1 MAAVATGTHV
11 ASKQAGF
18 TVEVIHMDFL
28 LSLSR
33 GFTSTDAIWMWTIL
47 AAQIVTIAIIAERVV
62 ALFMSRKDN
71 QKELSKTLAEDIR
84 SGNLEKALR
93 RSLQMSSTAP
103 LGAVA
108 SAGIQA
114 AIDMGGKEE
123 IQLKMDEVLLEENSR
138 VEKRIAFL
146 AMFANVATL
155 LGLLGTITG
164 LIHSFAGISNANPAE
179 KATILSQGIS
189 LAMNTT
195 AYGLIVAVPALIMY
209 AVLQNRATRLTDD
222 LNKAALNLFIQLGF
236 HYEPVTVKKDVPVN
250 TGR

>member
-1 MAAVATGTHV
+1 ME
-11 ASKQAGF
+11 F
-18 TVEVIHMDFL
+18 F
-28 LSLSR
+28 LSLAR
-33 GFTSTDAIWMWTIL
+33 GFTSTDAIWMWAIL
-47 AAQIVTIAIIAERVV
+47 AAQIVSVAIIAERSL
-62 ALFMSRKDN
+62 ALFAKRKIN
-71 QKELSKTLAEDIR
+71 QKDLSKVLAEDIKA
-84 SGNLEKALR
+84 GNLDKALR
-93 RSLQMSSTAP
+93 RSMQIGTSEP
-103 LGAVA
+103 LGVVA
-108 SAGIQA
+108 AAGIQA
-114 AIDMGGKEE
+114 AMDMGGKEE

-138 VEKRIAFL
+138 VEKRIGFL

-164 LIHSFAGISNANPAE
+164 LIHAFAGIANANPAE

-236 HYEPVTVKKDVPVN
+236 HYEAVP
-250 TGR
+250 TTSKGSAKAGR

>member
-1 MAAVATGTHV
+1 M
-11 ASKQAGF
+11 
-18 TVEVIHMDFL
+18 EFL
-28 LSLSR
+28 LSMGR
-33 GFTSTDAIWMWTIL
+33 GFTSADAIWMWTIL

-62 ALFMSRKDN
+62 ALFMNRKDN
-71 QKELSKTLAEDIR
+71 QKELSKALAEDIR
-84 SGNLEKALR
+84 SGNLDKALR
-93 RSLQMSSTAP
+93 RSLQMSGSAP

-209 AVLQNRATRLTDD
+209 AVLQNRASRLSDD

>member
-1 MAAVATGTHV
+1 
-11 ASKQAGF
+11 
-18 TVEVIHMDFL
+18 MDFL

>member
-1 MAAVATGTHV
+1 M
-11 ASKQAGF
+11 
-18 TVEVIHMDFL
+18 EFL
-28 LSLSR
+28 LSLGR
-33 GFTSTDAIWMWTIL
+33 GFTSGDAIWMWTIL
-47 AAQIVTIAIIAERVV
+47 AAQIVTIAIITERVV

-71 QKELSKTLAEDIR
+71 QKELSKALAEDIR
-84 SGNLEKALR
+84 SGNLDKALR
-93 RSLQMSSTAP
+93 RSLQLSATQP

-114 AIDMGGKEE
+114 AIDLGGKEE
-123 IQLKMDEVLLEENSR
+123 IQLKMDEVLLEETTR
-138 VEKRIAFL
+138 VEKRIGFL

-236 HYEPVTVKKDVPVN
+236 HYEPVHIKKEVPAN